1 MPWKELLK
9 TSYKKAKESEDPST
23 QNAALL
29 VSDRGDI
36 LVADTNRFP
45 EGVKTNKER
54 WERPLKYKF
63 IEHAERNICYV
74 SAKQG
79 IKTKGLTMVCPWAA
93 CSDCARAIIQSGII
107 RLVTHQQAHERSPEF
122 WAKEI
127 EIAFTMLK
135 EAGVEVVMYNG
146 KIGAE
151 DVLHSGQLWT
161 P

>member
-1 MPWKELLK
+1 MPWKALLK
-9 TSYKKAKESEDPST
+9 TAYEKAKESEDPST

-29 VSDRGDI
+29 VNDAGNI
-36 LVADTNRFP
+36 LVADINRFP
-45 EGVKTNKER
+45 DGVITSKER

-63 IEHAERNICYV
+63 VEHAERNVCYI

-79 IKTKGLTMVCPWAA
+79 IKTEGLTMVCPWAA

-146 KIGAE
+146 TIGVKG
-151 DVLHSGQLWT
+151 VLHTGQLWT

>member
-1 MPWKELLK
+1 MSWKSLLK
-9 TSYKKAKESEDPST
+9 TAYEKAKESKDPST

-29 VSDRGDI
+29 VNDAGNV
-36 LVADTNRFP
+36 LVADINRFP
-45 EGVKTNKER
+45 EGVITNKER

-63 IEHAERNICYV
+63 IEHAERNVCYI

-79 IKTKGLTMVCPWAA
+79 IKTWGLTMVCSWAA
-93 CSDCARAIIQSGII
+93 CSDCARAIIQSGIV

-127 EIAFTMLK
+127 EIAFAMLK
-135 EAGVEVVMYNG
+135 EAGVEIIMYDG
-146 KIGAE
+146 KIGVE
-151 DVLHSGQLWT
+151 DVLRSGQLWT

>member
-1 MPWKELLK
+1 MPWKALLK
-9 TSYKKAKESEDPST
+9 MAYEKAKESEDPST

-29 VSDRGDI
+29 VSDGGRV

-45 EGVKTNKER
+45 EGVITNKER

-63 IEHAERNICYV
+63 IEHAERNVCYI

-79 IKTKGLTMVCPWAA
+79 IKTEGLTMVCPWAA

-127 EIAFTMLK
+127 EIAFAMLK
-135 EAGVEVVMYNG
+135 EAGVEIIMYNG
-146 KIGAE
+146 TIGVK

>member
-9 TSYKKAKESEDPST
+9 KAYEKAKESADPST

-29 VSDRGDI
+29 VNDAGNV
-36 LVADTNRFP
+36 LVMETNRFP
-45 EGVKTNKER
+45 EGVITNKER

-63 IEHAERNICYV
+63 IEHAERNVCYV

-79 IKTKGLTMVCPWAA
+79 IKTEGLTMVCPWAA
-93 CSDCARAIIQSGII
+93 CSDCARGIIQSGII
-107 RLVTHQQAHERSPEF
+107 RLVTHQQAHDRSPEF

-127 EIAFTMLK
+127 EIAFAMLK
-135 EAGVEVVMYNG
+135 EAGVEIIMYDG
-146 KIGAE
+146 AIGAE
-151 DVLHSGQLWT
+151 DVLHSGQLWR

>member
-1 MPWKELLK
+1 MFWKALLK
-9 TSYKKAKESEDPST
+9 MAYEKAKESKDPST

-29 VSDRGDI
+29 VNDTGRV
-36 LVADTNRFP
+36 LVADINRFP
-45 EGVKTNKER
+45 ESVITNKER

-63 IEHAERNICYV
+63 VEHAERNVCYI

-79 IKTKGLTMVCPWAA
+79 IKTEGLTMVCPWAA

-127 EIAFTMLK
+127 EIAFAMLK
-135 EAGVEVVMYNG
+135 EAGVEIVIYNG
-146 KIGAE
+146 TIGVE
-151 DVLHSGQLWT
+151 GVLHSGQLWT

>member
-1 MPWKELLK
+1 MLWKALLK
-9 TSYKKAKESEDPST
+9 MAYEKAKESKDSST

-29 VSDRGDI
+29 VNDTGNI
-36 LVADTNRFP
+36 LVVDTNHFP
-45 EGVKTNKER
+45 KGVKTNEER
-54 WERPLKYKF
+54 WQRPLKYKF
-63 IEHAERNICYV
+63 IEHAERNVCYS

-79 IKTKGLTMVCPWAA
+79 IKTEGLTMVCPWAA

-127 EIAFTMLK
+127 EIAFAMLK

-146 KIGAE
+146 KIGVE
-151 DVLHSGQLWT
+151 DVLHSGQLWK